1 MHIGCLMIHGFTGS
15 PYEIEPLTTYLKEKT
30 AWDIRVPILPG
41 HGAEENLEEATYE
54 DWLYSCE
61 EVLQD
66 LLEVNE
72 YVYVIGFS
80 MGGMIAAY
88 LTAIYPVDKVVLL
101 APAGKVF
108 SLRQLTIDF
117 GEVIADRFRGT
128 LHENQLYTHYKSKVQ
143 TSSMKANIEFLRL
156 VKYTRTYLK
165 SITTPLFMAHGK
177 LDSIVPVNTLHYL
190 HKEIPSKE
198 KEVVIFERSRHLI
211 CLGQD
216 QHILNEMVLQFL
228 TQPSELHY
236 YLN

>member
-15 PYEIEPLTTYLKEKT
+15 PYEIEPLSDYLKEKT

-41 HGAEENLEEATYE
+41 HGAEEDLEETTHE

-61 EVLQD
+61 KILQS
-66 LLEVNE
+66 LLEENE

-88 LTAIYPVDKVVLL
+88 LAATYPVDKIVLL

-117 GEVIADRFRGT
+117 GEVIADRFRGK
-128 LHENQLYTHYKSKVQ
+128 LHENKLYAHYKSKVQ
-143 TSSMKANIEFLRL
+143 KSSIKSNIEFVKL
-156 VKYTRTYLK
+156 VKYARTYLNT
-165 SITTPLFMAHGK
+165 ITTPLFMAHGK
-177 LDSIVPVNTLHYL
+177 LDSIVPVRTLHYL
-190 HKEIPSKE
+190 HKEIPSE
-198 KEVVIFERSRHLI
+198 NKEVVIFERSRHLI

-216 QHILNEMVLQFL
+216 QHILNEMVLKFL
-228 TQPSELHY
+228 TEPV
-236 YLN
+236 